1 MIPLTLRQAQQQAAQ
16 ELFPP
21 TLVETRARHSFL
33 SRLQSALLL
42 AFVVASPL
50 LIYGIDS
57 NTGFS
62 LRFSR
67 LILMAAVASIMI
79 RGAWHRDLK
88 LTWTRTDSLLTM
100 YVVLC
105 LISGLVLTPFA
116 AFKTRFFGLVECLAI
131 FYAVRLWLSEHRA
144 YDKLITFFLLGTGL
158 VLIEGMYEL
167 WKIGLQEF
175 NGPLFGNWILS
186 KYERLTTPI
195 TWGPDGPLTRIA
207 STLGEPNMTGGVLA
221 ASLPLISYFLVNAIS
236 VGKWR
241 TIVPLILLLMATS
254 AGIIATGSKS
264 ALLSACIGFG
274 IFLRGTMKQNSSP
287 KIRLTILMILGVIC
301 LSGAFYAAAHI
312 EMLALRINSLDN
324 GHLQHRMTALSAY
337 LKQPFFGTGYA
348 NFGSTHTVLLTALV
362 ETGIIGGLLIIALL
376 FGPFQQW
383 RSALKRR
390 LWTNPG
396 HQNIGR
402 AVMSSFASVV
412 VGLYLYDYLLYPFT
426 WIIFA
431 MSVEYL
437 AQLGISESAATAP
450 EPVSEHSSV
459 RERHPRA

>member
-1 MIPLTLRQAQQQAAQ
+1 MWSMMISLGLRQTQQATQ
-16 ELFPP
+16 QPP
-21 TLVETRARHSFL
+21 PSALVETQPQPSFL
-33 SRLQSALLL
+33 SRLQSTFLL

-57 NTGFS
+57 DTGFS

-67 LILMAAVASIMI
+67 MILMAAIASIMI
-79 RGAWHRDLK
+79 RGAWYRDLK
-88 LTWTRTDSLLTM
+88 LTWTRTDSFLAA
-100 YVVLC
+100 YVILC

-116 AFKTRFFGLVECLAI
+116 NFKTRFFGLVECLAI

-144 YDKLITFFLLGTGL
+144 YDKLIAFFLLGTGL

-167 WKIGLQEF
+167 WKINLEQF
-175 NGPLFGNWILS
+175 NGPLFGNWILN

-207 STLGEPNMTGGVLA
+207 STLGEPNMTGGALA
-221 ASLPLISYFLVNAIS
+221 ASLPLTSYFLVNAIS
-236 VGKWR
+236 VGKRWA
-241 TIVPLILLLMATS
+241 IAPLTLLLMTIS

-274 IFLRGTMKQNSSP
+274 IFLRGTMKQSRSSP
-287 KIRLTILMILGVIC
+287 KIRLAILMILGVIC

-312 EMLALRINSLDN
+312 EMLALRVSSLDN
-324 GHLQHRMTALSAY
+324 GHLRHRMTAFAAY

-362 ETGIIGGLLIIALL
+362 ETGIAGGLLIIALF

-383 RSALKRR
+383 RSAIKLR
-390 LWTNPG
+390 LWKDLG
-396 HQNIGR
+396 HQHLGR
-402 AVMSSFASVV
+402 AVMSSFASIV

-437 AQLGISESAATAP
+437 AQLNTQQPGVPTGANP
-450 EPVSEHSSV
+450 SS
-459 RERHPRA
+459 